1 MYIIKKSLQVIGCVD
16 LVDNLRKTKFFREI
30 ESTIEKN
37 VEKCS
42 GDDREAEQLGWEDRR
57 FALRQFILDNTD
69 ALENHLFP
77 EDDI

>member
-1 MYIIKKSLQVIGCVD
+1 MIGRVD
-16 LVDNLRKTKFFREI
+16 FVDNLRKTKFFQEI
-30 ESTIEKN
+30 EGTIEKN

-42 GDDREAEQLGWEDRR
+42 GDDREAEQLGWDDRR

-77 EDDI
+77 EEEDN